1 MSISKGSAG
10 RARAVPWQ
18 SVQLLK
24 VSCKKRVLPDLL
36 QGKPLAGVRLQ
47 EVEDKVLAVG
57 GVVRVE
63 ADIPS
68 INFLDEII
76 NIVMEGIGRPAHQ

>member
-1 MSISKGSAG
+1 M
-10 RARAVPWQ
+10 
-18 SVQLLK
+18 
-24 VSCKKRVLPDLL
+24 LPDLL
-36 QGKPLAGVRLQ
+36 QSKPLAGVRLQ